1 MLVRVVGLLIQALSC
16 EFFILLNH
24 NKVDN
29 DVLASLSIWSYLLSY
44 LVLLDMFL
52 WLPMNSKSIQHE
64 RGRSWEQLGVPNL
77 KLRLSNAG
85 TARSQ
90 SLRPSAPTDLDN
102 IFCGN

>member
-52 WLPMNSKSIQHE
+52 WLPISNEFQIKYL
-64 RGRSWEQLGVPNL
+64 LGTIGCSSVNL
-77 KLRLSNAG
+77 A
-85 TARSQ
+85 
-90 SLRPSAPTDLDN
+90 SL
-102 IFCGN
+102 